1 MTRQLSFLAAD
12 IGPPSIDD
20 VDGLLAGPAHTV
32 RRGSAAR
39 LSLIVLERWR
49 ADVLVTELDRLEVG
63 ATVTAGEQGAWVVRT
78 AFMPELAVVAER
90 WSTGS
95 AKRPP
100 PRWVLTGARL
110 RWWCLGAGHSDPPG
124 YALGLGAG
132 DEQAWPAIGSAL
144 AAAALPAVLVG
155 ARGRDPAYRVVG
167 QRRLHRLAEL
177 VGDPPDGVPEESWPL
192 SAAETVGGRR
202 SM

>member
-1 MTRQLSFLAAD
+1 MSFLAAD
-12 IGPPSIDD
+12 SGPPSIDD

-32 RRGSAAR
+32 RRSGAAR
-39 LSLIVLERWR
+39 FSLIVIERWR
-49 ADVLVTELDRLEVG
+49 ADALVEELAKVEVT
-63 ATVTAGEQGAWVVRT
+63 ANVTAGEQGAWVVRT
-78 AFMPELAVVAER
+78 AFVPELAQVAEQ

-100 PRWVLTGARL
+100 ARWQLTGARL
-110 RWWCLGAGHSDPPG
+110 RWWTLGAGHPDPPG

-155 ARGRDPAYRVVG
+155 ARGRAPAYRVVG

-177 VGDPPDGVPEESWPL
+177 VGDPPAGVPVEAWPAA
-192 SAAETVGGRR
+192 SAQTVGRRR